1 MRRREFITVGAAV
14 AVWPLAAR
22 AQRPARLPTIG
33 YLHPATPSTRPEW
46 TAVFLQRLR
55 ELGWIDGRT
64 VAIEH
69 RYAVGHKER
78 YTEIT
83 AEFVRLKVDVIVT
96 QASEPV
102 IAPKQVTS
110 LIPIIFSVA
119 GDPVGTGLVASLAR
133 PGGNVTGLSNQAPDL
148 AAKRLEFLREIFPG
162 LSRLAVLLDINNP
175 ASVATLDEVQTAART
190 LGIEAVAVQ
199 IKRPE
204 DIGPAFE
211 APIRCQARGAP
222 AGRAARAAPGKGRG
236 TA

>member
-1 MRRREFITVGAAV
+1 V

-33 YLHPATPSTRPEW
+33 YLQPATPSTRPEW
-46 TAVFLQRLR
+46 TAVFLQRLS

-69 RYAVGHKER
+69 RYAEGHKER

-102 IAPKQVTS
+102 IAAKQVTS

-133 PGGNVTGLSNQAPDL
+133 PGGNVTGLSNQAPCRQD
-148 AAKRLEFLREIFPG
+148 RGR
-162 LSRLAVLLDINNP
+162 
-175 ASVATLDEVQTAART
+175 SVVR
-190 LGIEAVAVQ
+190 
-199 IKRPE
+199 RY
-204 DIGPAFE
+204 
-211 APIRCQARGAP
+211 
-222 AGRAARAAPGKGRG
+222 
-236 TA
+236 